1 MSSSAPI
8 VGLRPPAM
16 RSLLI
21 LEAVGEL
28 IKPPEFPFP
37 DVRLQLWPQGTERG
51 LTIFASTSVEVIHKV
66 ARREVDIAMVNP
78 SGPLTVAYRGKGCFP
93 TPVPIRAIAV
103 MPSFDQIAF
112 GVASATGLRSLADIK
127 TRHYP
132 LKLSL
137 RAWREH
143 AVHLYVDEVLK
154 AYGFSLADIIKWG
167 GKVAYDPHLPFE
179 PERLEP
185 VRRGEMDAIFDEAVQ
200 HWISPAIE
208 SGMTILPLEEPI
220 LQRLEDLGFRRSVL
234 LREQFPGLGVDVPTL
249 DFSGWPVYTH
259 ADVDEQLIYRFCRA
273 LDARKSAIAWEGNG
287 DLPLATMCR
296 DTPAGPLGIPLHPG
310 AERCWR
316 EAGYLG

>member
-1 MSSSAPI
+1 
-8 VGLRPPAM
+8 M

-21 LEAVGEL
+21 LEAVREL
-28 IKPPEFPFP
+28 IKPAEFPFP
-37 DVRLQLWPQGTERG
+37 DLRLELWPQGTKRG
-51 LTIFASTSVEVIHKV
+51 LTIFASTSVEVMQKV

-78 SGPLTVAYRGKGCFP
+78 SGALTVAYRGKGSF
-93 TPVPIRAIAV
+93 TSSVPLRAITV
-103 MPSFDQIAF
+103 MPSLDRIAF
-112 GVASATGLRSLADIK
+112 GIASRTGLQSLADIK

-154 AYGFSLADIIKWG
+154 AHGFSLADIIEWG
-167 GKVAYDPHLPFE
+167 GKVVYDPRLPFE
-179 PERLEP
+179 PERLGP
-185 VRRGEMDAIFDEAVQ
+185 VRRGEIDAIFDEAVQ
-200 HWISPAIE
+200 HWINPAIE
-208 SGMTILPLEEPI
+208 LGMNFMPLEGPI
-220 LQRLEDLGFRRSVL
+220 LHSLEDLGLRRSVL
-234 LREQFPGLGVDVPTL
+234 RRDEFPGLPGDVPTL

-259 ADVDEQLIYRFCRA
+259 AGVDEELIYRFCRA
-273 LDARKSAIAWEGNG
+273 LEARKSVIPWEGSG

-316 EAGYLG
+316 EVGYLG

>member
-1 MSSSAPI
+1 MGP
-8 VGLRPPAM
+8 RPPAM

-37 DVRLQLWPQGTERG
+37 DVRLELWPQGTERG
-51 LTIFASTSVEVIHKV
+51 LKIFASTSLDMVSKV
-66 ARREVDIAMVNP
+66 AHREIDIAMFNP
-78 SGPLTVAYRGKGCFP
+78 TGALTVAYRGKGPFARP
-93 TPVPIRAIAV
+93 LPLRAITV
-103 MPSFDQIAF
+103 MPSLDQIAF
-112 GVASATGLRSLADIK
+112 GIASRTGLQSLADIK
-127 TRHYP
+127 ARRYP

-137 RAWREH
+137 RGWREH

-154 AYGFSLADIIKWG
+154 AHGCSLGDIIEWG
-167 GKVAYDPHLPFE
+167 GKVLYDPHLPFE

-200 HWISPAIE
+200 HWIGPAME
-208 SGMTILPLEEPI
+208 LGMTIMPLEETV
-220 LQRLEDLGFRRSVL
+220 LRSLEDVGFRRSL
-234 LREQFPGLGVDVPTL
+234 LPREQFPGLPMDVPTL

-259 ADVDEQLIYRFCRA
+259 ADVDEELIYGFCHG
-273 LDARKSAIAWEGNG
+273 LEARKSVIPWEGSG

-316 EAGYLG
+316 ELGYLD